1 MANNR
6 KVVINVH
13 SSENRAPSGS
23 TLNYGEIAVSHS
35 SKENA
40 ALYTKISDNEVAKF
54 ISEDAINSRISGYT
68 DGKFGGLAEIVQD
81 LANLTI
87 TDIQATT
94 PINATE
100 KAIVA
105 SSCGNTVTISHVAD
119 KTEQSGFKKLTTD
132 TYGHVTGG
140 ENVVIG
146 DISGLDGFDEAIK
159 GAETKLAYSSAGTGN
174 AVTSIS
180 VNDHTITAN
189 FGKKFSEDGHK
200 HSGSDITS
208 GKVGIDYLPTSSAV
222 TSSSNNTTIPTSKAV
237 YDAVSGVVNGL
248 DKTASSAQGQF
259 VRTVIQENGLVSESK
274 DFINVN
280 DVKLSAVTP
289 SSTTVKEEYALYNGN
304 GAKLGDSI
312 KIYKDQSL
320 VSITLE
326 DNDGSGKT
334 GQYLKYTYIDVNG
347 VTQSTYVNISSLLAE
362 AEFKSGVTADSN
374 GIVHGVVD
382 SASEKFLTVGANGFK
397 LSGVQDAIN
406 SAMGGVDTKLQELSG
421 SVKTLSS
428 TTESFSAATVAGITG
443 LDTKIGEETARATAA
458 ENSISGAVNTLS
470 AATESFS
477 AATVAEIARVEGKL
491 SDDEKVIAES
501 INQLG
506 AKVDKTQKGAGL
518 NEDGSYA
525 PHNTAN
531 YIAGATSLD
540 DADIKLD
547 SALKA
552 ESDRAAAADQTL
564 QANIDKKVS
573 KDDGTWMEN
582 FMPRIML
589 NGNGTTSAPTVGDNL
604 VSDYED
610 TSYYLG
616 RYGGVV
622 TPFDNRRVHGRVI
635 QVKKSNDNKLYV
647 SAIFN
652 NGADFSDNYANSLYE
667 IVLNFAADG
676 SFANG
681 TYTVKP
687 LGGVFTINLS
697 GDGSTEKPYVVDKTR
712 DEVAAALAANSPIL
726 LKGGAAD
733 FPGYSEI
740 YTLNWATDYPSQF
753 IVLQFGNIDKESLT
767 YTTMVLAF
775 SHQDSSVSVKA
786 SSTQLATSGQVQT
799 LSGSVVSI
807 KNREQNYAS
816 AITIN
821 GHTHTV
827 VNNSVDLGSFLSA
840 NTAHIKTIQQVSTAS
855 AVTTT
860 INYVTENGS
869 ASAATITQDLIID
882 CGTY

>member
-13 SSENRAPSGS
+13 SSENKAPDAGI
-23 TLNYGEIAVSHS
+23 LNYGEIAVSHS

-40 ALYTKISDNEVAKF
+40 ALYTKISDNDVAKF

-68 DGKFGGLAEIVQD
+68 DSKFNDLTGIVQN

-100 KAIVA
+100 KAIVS

-146 DISGLDGFDEAIK
+146 DISGLTGFEEAIK
-159 GAETKLAYSSAGTGN
+159 GVETKLAYSSAGTGN

-180 VNDHTITAN
+180 VNDHTITTN
-189 FGKKFSEDGHK
+189 FGKEFSEAGHT
-200 HSGSDITS
+200 HDGSDITS
-208 GKVGIDYLPTSSAV
+208 GKVGIDYLPTSTAV
-222 TSSSNNTTIPTSKAV
+222 TSTSDDTTIPTSKAV
-237 YDAVSGVVNGL
+237 HDAVNGL
-248 DKTASSAQGQF
+248 KKEASSAQGQF
-259 VRTVIQENGLVSESK
+259 VRTVIQKNGLVSESK

-280 DVKLSAVTP
+280 DVKLSAVKP

-304 GAKLGDSI
+304 SAQLGDSI

-347 VTQSTYVNISSLLAE
+347 DTQSTYVNISSLLVE
-362 AEFKSGVTADSN
+362 AEFKDGLVVNDN
-374 GIVHGVVD
+374 GEVKVKID
-382 SASEKFLTVGANGFK
+382 NTSESFLTVGENGVK
-397 LSGVQDAIN
+397 LSGVQDAID
-406 SAMGGVDTKLQELSG
+406 SAIGGVDTKLQELSG

-428 TTESFSAATVAGITG
+428 TTESFSAATVAGIAG
-443 LDTKIGEETARATAA
+443 LDTKIGNETTRATAA

-501 INQLG
+501 FNQLR
-506 AKVDKTQKGAGL
+506 AKVDKVQKGAGL

-525 PHNTAN
+525 SHNTAN

-540 DADIKLD
+540 DADMKLD
-547 SALKA
+547 SAVKA

-687 LGGVFTINLS
+687 LGGVFTINLH
-697 GDGSTEKPYVVDKTR
+697 GDGSTENPYVVDKTR

-740 YTLNWATDYPSQF
+740 YPLTWATDYPSQS

-775 SHQDSSVSVKA
+775 SYQDSSVSVMA

-807 KNREQNYAS
+807 ENREQNYAS

-821 GHTHTV
+821 GITHTV
-827 VNNSVDLGSFLSA
+827 ANNSVNLGSFLSA
-840 NTAHIKTIQQVSTAS
+840 NTAHIKTIHQESNAS

-860 INYVTENGS
+860 INYVTESGS
-869 ASAATITQDLIID
+869 ASTATITQDLIID

>member
-40 ALYTKISDNEVAKF
+40 ALYTKISDKDVAKF
-54 ISEDAINSRISGYT
+54 ISEDAINGRISGYT
-68 DGKFGGLAEIVQD
+68 DSKFNDLAGIVQN

-105 SSCGNTVTISHVAD
+105 ASCGNSVTISHVAD
-119 KTEQSGFKKLTTD
+119 KTAQSGFKKLTTD

-146 DISGLDGFDEAIK
+146 DISGLQGFGDAIK

-189 FGKKFSEDGHK
+189 FDKKFSEDGHK
-200 HSGSDITS
+200 HDGSDITS
-208 GKVGIDYLPTSSAV
+208 GKVGIDYLPTSTAV
-222 TSSSNNTTIPTSKAV
+222 NSSSDDTTIPTSKAV

-248 DKTASSAQGQF
+248 DKAESSVQGQF

-304 GAKLGDSI
+304 GVQLGDSI
-312 KIYKDQSL
+312 KIYKDSALKEVYLGHVDDALNSETGPEHTTGTGETALCFIYYTVEGKYQLVAVNVQSF
-320 VSITLE
+320 LE
-326 DNDGSGKT
+326 ES
-334 GQYLKYTYIDVNG
+334 
-347 VTQSTYVNISSLLAE
+347 
-362 AEFKSGVTADSN
+362 EFKDGLSVENHQVKVRIDNT
-374 GIVHGVVD
+374 
-382 SASEKFLTVGANGFK
+382 SESFLTVGENGVK
-397 LSGVQDAIN
+397 LSGVQDAID
-406 SAMGGVDTKLQELSG
+406 SAISGVDTKLQELSG

-428 TTESFSAATVAGITG
+428 TTESFSAATVAGIAG
-443 LDTKIGEETARATAA
+443 LDTKIGNETARATAA
-458 ENSISGAVNTLS
+458 ESSISGDVTTLS
-470 AATESFS
+470 AATMAFS

-491 SDDEKVIAES
+491 SNDEKVIAES

-506 AKVDKTQKGAGL
+506 TKVDKVQKGAGL

-525 PHNTAN
+525 PHSTAN
-531 YIAGATSLD
+531 YISGATSLD
-540 DADIKLD
+540 DADMKLD
-547 SALKA
+547 SAVKALA
-552 ESDRAAAADQTL
+552 ESMTGYSKAFII
-564 QANIDKKVS
+564 NI
-573 KDDGTWMEN
+573 T
-582 FMPRIML
+582 
-589 NGNGTTSAPTVGDNL
+589 
-604 VSDYED
+604 
-610 TSYYLG
+610 
-616 RYGGVV
+616 
-622 TPFDNRRVHGRVI
+622 
-635 QVKKSNDNKLYV
+635 
-647 SAIFN
+647 
-652 NGADFSDNYANSLYE
+652 
-667 IVLNFAADG
+667 
-676 SFANG
+676 
-681 TYTVKP
+681 
-687 LGGVFTINLS
+687 
-697 GDGSTEKPYVVDKTR
+697 GDGSKENPYVVNKTR

-726 LKGGAAD
+726 LKGGAD
-733 FPGYSEI
+733 GFSEI
-740 YTLNWATDYPSQF
+740 YPLTWATDYPTQS
-753 IVLQFGNIDKESLT
+753 IVLQFGNIDKDSLT

-775 SHQDSSVSVKA
+775 SYQDSSVSVMA

-821 GHTHTV
+821 GKAHTV

-840 NTAHIKTIQQVSTAS
+840 NTAHITTIQQVSTAS

-869 ASAATITQDLIID
+869 NSAATITQDLIID

>member
-94 PINATE
+94 PINATA

-119 KTEQSGFKKLTTD
+119 KTAQSGFKKLTTD

-146 DISGLDGFDEAIK
+146 DISGLNGFSDAIK
-159 GAETKLAYSSAGTGN
+159 GVETKLAYSSAGTGN

-189 FGKKFSEDGHK
+189 FGKEFSEARHK
-200 HSGSDITS
+200 HDGSDIT
-208 GKVGIDYLPTSSAV
+208 GGTVNINYLPTSKTV
-222 TSSSNNTTIPTSKAV
+222 DSSSDDTTIPTSKAV
-237 YDAVSGVVNGL
+237 HAAVSGVVNGL
-248 DKTASSAQGQF
+248 DKAASSLQGQF
-259 VRTVIQENGLVSESK
+259 VRTVIQENGLVSENK
-274 DFINVN
+274 DFITA
-280 DVKLSAVTP
+280 DDIKLSAVTP

-304 GAKLGDSI
+304 GVKLGDSI
-312 KIYKDQSL
+312 KVYKDQSL

-347 VTQSTYVNISSLLAE
+347 DTQSTYVNISSLLVE
-362 AEFKSGVTADSN
+362 AEFKSGVTADST

-406 SAMGGVDTKLQELSG
+406 SAIGGLDSTGATSEFHAITSITITDGKITEVGQTDKINSAITSVSAETIDLSGVKNADDLKAIEALTATSGILRKTGENAWDLANVVTSLDSVASNGSLVDALTVKNAIDGVDTKLQELSG
-421 SVKTLSS
+421 SVQTLSS

-458 ENSISGAVNTLS
+458 ENSISGNVNTLS
-470 AATESFS
+470 AATVAEIARVDEKIDGLSASTESFS
-477 AATVAEIARVEGKL
+477 AATVAEIARVERKL

-501 INQLG
+501 INQLR
-506 AKVDKTQKGAGL
+506 ADVDKTQEGAGL
-518 NEDGSYA
+518 NADGSYA
-525 PHNTAN
+525 PHSTAN

-540 DADIKLD
+540 DADMKLD

-552 ESDRAAAADQTL
+552 LEGSMTGY
-564 QANIDKKVS
+564 S
-573 KDDGTWMEN
+573 KA
-582 FMPRIML
+582 FI
-589 NGNGTTSAPTVGDNL
+589 
-604 VSDYED
+604 
-610 TSYYLG
+610 
-616 RYGGVV
+616 
-622 TPFDNRRVHGRVI
+622 I
-635 QVKKSNDNKLYV
+635 K
-647 SAIFN
+647 
-652 NGADFSDNYANSLYE
+652 
-667 IVLNFAADG
+667 
-676 SFANG
+676 
-681 TYTVKP
+681 
-687 LGGVFTINLS
+687 LS
-697 GDGSTEKPYVVDKTR
+697 GDGSKEHPYGVDTTR
-712 DEVAAALAANSPIL
+712 DEVAAALAANSLIL
-726 LKGGAAD
+726 LKAVIDGA
-733 FPGYSEI
+733 S
-740 YTLNWATDYPSQF
+740 LVYPLVYANEYPNQG
-753 IVLQFGNIDKESLT
+753 IVLQFGNMDNEILI
-767 YTTMVLAF
+767 
-775 SHQDSSVSVKA
+775 SSNILLMFQEGAGVNVMMSDIK
-786 SSTQLATSGQVQT
+786 LATDEQLTELSGQVQT

-807 KNREQNYAS
+807 ENREQNYAS

-821 GHTHTV
+821 GNKHTV

-840 NTAHIKTIQQVSTAS
+840 NTAHITSIQQVSNAS

>member
-13 SSENRAPSGS
+13 SSENKAPTGDI
-23 TLNYGEIAVSHS
+23 LNYGEIAVSHS

-40 ALYTKISDNEVAKF
+40 ALYTKISDDVVAKF
-54 ISEDAINSRISGYT
+54 ISEDAINGRISGYT
-68 DGKFGGLAEIVQD
+68 DSKFNDLAGIVQG

-87 TDIQATT
+87 TDIKATT

-100 KAIVA
+100 KALVA
-105 SSCGNTVTISHVAD
+105 ESCGNTVTISHVAN
-119 KTEQSGFKKLTTD
+119 KTAQSGFKKLTTD

-189 FGKKFSEDGHK
+189 FGKEFSEAGHK
-200 HSGSDITS
+200 HDGSDIT
-208 GKVGIDYLPTSSAV
+208 GGTVGIGHLPTSTEV
-222 TSSSNNTTIPTSKAV
+222 NSSSDNTTMPTSKAV
-237 YDAVSGVVNGL
+237 YDAVSGTVNGL
-248 DKTASSAQGQF
+248 KKEASSAQGQF

-304 GAKLGDSI
+304 GAQLGDRI

-347 VTQSTYVNISSLLAE
+347 DRQSTYVNISSLLVE

-382 SASEKFLTVGANGFK
+382 SASENFLTVGADGFK

-406 SAMGGVDTKLQELSG
+406 SAISGADTKLQELSG
-421 SVKTLSS
+421 SVQTLSS
-428 TTESFSAATVAGITG
+428 T
-443 LDTKIGEETARATAA
+443 
-458 ENSISGAVNTLS
+458 
-470 AATESFS
+470 TESFS

-525 PHNTAN
+525 PHNTSN

-540 DADIKLD
+540 DADMKLD

-564 QANIDKKVS
+564 QAMINKKIEPFVINI
-573 KDDGTWMEN
+573 
-582 FMPRIML
+582 
-589 NGNGTTSAPTVGDNL
+589 
-604 VSDYED
+604 
-610 TSYYLG
+610 
-616 RYGGVV
+616 
-622 TPFDNRRVHGRVI
+622 
-635 QVKKSNDNKLYV
+635 
-647 SAIFN
+647 
-652 NGADFSDNYANSLYE
+652 
-667 IVLNFAADG
+667 
-676 SFANG
+676 
-681 TYTVKP
+681 
-687 LGGVFTINLS
+687 S
-697 GDGSTEKPYVVDKTR
+697 GDGSTENPYAVDKTR
-712 DEVAAALAANSPIL
+712 EEVAAALAANSLIL
-726 LKGGAAD
+726 LKFVIDGAS
-733 FPGYSEI
+733 GI
-740 YTLNWATDYPSQF
+740 YPLIWASNYPTQAL
-753 IVLQFGNIDKESLT
+753 VLQFGNIDEASLI
-767 YTTMVLAF
+767 YTTMVLVF
-775 SHQDSSVSVKA
+775 SYQEGVGVSVRA
-786 SSTQLATSGQVQT
+786 SSNKLATDTQLTELSGQVQT

-821 GHTHTV
+821 GSAHTV

-840 NTAHIKTIQQVSTAS
+840 NTAHITTIQQVSNAS

-869 ASAATITQDLIID
+869 NSAATITQDLIID

>member
-40 ALYTKISDNEVAKF
+40 ALYTKISDNDVAKF
-54 ISEDAINSRISGYT
+54 ISEDAINGRISGYT
-68 DGKFGGLAEIVQD
+68 DSKFNDLAGIVQN

-87 TDIQATT
+87 TDIKATT

-105 SSCGNTVTISHVAD
+105 ASCGNTVTISHVAN
-119 KTEQSGFKKLTTD
+119 KTAQSGFKKLTTD

-140 ENVVIG
+140 EDVVIG
-146 DISGLDGFDEAIK
+146 DISGLTGFDKAIK

-189 FGKKFSEDGHK
+189 FDKEFSEAGHQ
-200 HSGSDITS
+200 HDGSDIT
-208 GKVGIDYLPTSSAV
+208 GGTVGINYLPTSTAV
-222 TSSSNNTTIPTSKAV
+222 NSSSDDTTIPTSKAV
-237 YDAVSGVVNGL
+237 YTAVNGVVDGL

-274 DFINVN
+274 DFINAN

-304 GAKLGDSI
+304 GAQLGDSI

-326 DNDGSGKT
+326 DNDGSGKA
-334 GQYLKYTYIDVNG
+334 GQYLKYTYIDASG
-347 VTQSTYVNISSLLAE
+347 KTQSTYVDVSKLLVE
-362 AEFKSGVTADSN
+362 AEFKDGLVVNEN
-374 GIVHGVVD
+374 GEVRVKID
-382 SASEKFLTVGANGFK
+382 PISETFLTVSPGGVK
-397 LSGVQDAIN
+397 LSGVQDAID
-406 SAMGGVDTKLQELSG
+406 SAISGVDTKLQELSG

-428 TTESFSAATVAGITG
+428 TTESFSAATVDGIAG
-443 LDTKIGEETARATAA
+443 LDTKIGNETARATAA
-458 ENSISGAVNTLS
+458 ESSISGDVTTLS
-470 AATESFS
+470 AATMAFS

-491 SDDEKVIAES
+491 SNDEKVIAES

-506 AKVDKTQKGAGL
+506 TKVDKVQKGAGL

-525 PHNTAN
+525 PHSTAN
-531 YIAGATSLD
+531 YISGATSLD
-540 DADIKLD
+540 DADMKLD
-547 SALKA
+547 SAVKALA
-552 ESDRAAAADQTL
+552 ESMTGYSKAFII
-564 QANIDKKVS
+564 NI
-573 KDDGTWMEN
+573 T
-582 FMPRIML
+582 
-589 NGNGTTSAPTVGDNL
+589 
-604 VSDYED
+604 
-610 TSYYLG
+610 
-616 RYGGVV
+616 
-622 TPFDNRRVHGRVI
+622 
-635 QVKKSNDNKLYV
+635 
-647 SAIFN
+647 
-652 NGADFSDNYANSLYE
+652 
-667 IVLNFAADG
+667 
-676 SFANG
+676 
-681 TYTVKP
+681 
-687 LGGVFTINLS
+687 
-697 GDGSTEKPYVVDKTR
+697 GDGSKENPYVVNKTR

-726 LKGGAAD
+726 LKGGAD
-733 FPGYSEI
+733 GFSEI
-740 YTLNWATDYPSQF
+740 YPLTWATDYPTQS
-753 IVLQFGNIDKESLT
+753 IVLQFGNIDKDSLT

-775 SHQDSSVSVKA
+775 SYQDSSVSVMA

-807 KNREQNYAS
+807 ENREQNYAS

-821 GHTHTV
+821 GNKHTV
-827 VNNSVDLGSFLSA
+827 ANNSVDLGSFLSA
-840 NTAHIKTIQQVSTAS
+840 NTAHITTIQQVSTAS

-869 ASAATITQDLIID
+869 NSAATITQDLIID

>member
-1 MANNR
+1 MVNNR
-6 KVVINVH
+6 KAVINVH
-13 SSENRAPSGS
+13 SSDNRAPSGS

-40 ALYTKISDNEVAKF
+40 ALYTKISDNDVAKF

-68 DGKFGGLAEIVQD
+68 DSKFGGLAEIVQD
-81 LANLTI
+81 LASLTI
-87 TDIQATT
+87 TEIKAETPISATT
-94 PINATE
+94 PTPIATQ
-100 KAIVA
+100 V
-105 SSCGNTVTISHVAD
+105 CGNTVTISHVAD
-119 KTEQSGFKKLTTD
+119 KTAQSGFKKLTTD

-140 ENVVIG
+140 VDVVIG
-146 DISGLDGFDEAIK
+146 DISGLQGFGDAIK

-208 GKVGIDYLPTSSAV
+208 GKVGIDYLPTSTEV
-222 TSSSNNTTIPTSKAV
+222 NSSSDNTKIPTSKAV
-237 YDAVSGVVNGL
+237 YDAVSGTVNGL
-248 DKTASSAQGQF
+248 NKEASSAQGQF
-259 VRTVIQENGLVSESK
+259 VRTVIQKNGLVSESK

-304 GAKLGDSI
+304 GVKLGDSI

-347 VTQSTYVNISSLLAE
+347 NTQSTYVNISSLLAE
-362 AEFKSGVTADSN
+362 AEFKDGLVVNNN
-374 GIVHGVVD
+374 GEVKVKIDGT
-382 SASEKFLTVGANGFK
+382 SESFLTVGEQGVK

-406 SAMGGVDTKLQELSG
+406 SAIGGVDTKLQGLSG
-421 SVKTLSS
+421 SVQTLSS
-428 TTESFSAATVAGITG
+428 TTESFSAATVAGI
-443 LDTKIGEETARATAA
+443 
-458 ENSISGAVNTLS
+458 
-470 AATESFS
+470 
-477 AATVAEIARVEGKL
+477 ARVERKL

-506 AKVDKTQKGAGL
+506 VKVDKVQKGAGL

-525 PHNTAN
+525 PHSTAN
-531 YIAGATSLD
+531 YITNATSLD
-540 DADIKLD
+540 DADMKLD

-552 ESDRAAAADQTL
+552 LAESMT
-564 QANIDKKVS
+564 
-573 KDDGTWMEN
+573 
-582 FMPRIML
+582 
-589 NGNGTTSAPTVGDNL
+589 
-604 VSDYED
+604 
-610 TSYYLG
+610 
-616 RYGGVV
+616 
-622 TPFDNRRVHGRVI
+622 
-635 QVKKSNDNKLYV
+635 
-647 SAIFN
+647 
-652 NGADFSDNYANSLYE
+652 
-667 IVLNFAADG
+667 
-676 SFANG
+676 
-681 TYTVKP
+681 
-687 LGGVFTINLS
+687 
-697 GDGSTEKPYVVDKTR
+697 GST
-712 DEVAAALAANSPIL
+712 
-726 LKGGAAD
+726 AD
-733 FPGYSEI
+733 
-740 YTLNWATDYPSQF
+740 LNE
-753 IVLQFGNIDKESLT
+753 L
-767 YTTMVLAF
+767 
-775 SHQDSSVSVKA
+775 
-786 SSTQLATSGQVQT
+786 SGQVQT

-807 KNREQNYAS
+807 ENREQNYAS

-821 GHTHTV
+821 GITHTV

>member
-119 KTEQSGFKKLTTD
+119 KTAQSGFKKLTTD

-146 DISGLDGFDEAIK
+146 DISGLNGFGDAIK
-159 GAETKLAYSSAGTGN
+159 GVETKLAYSSAGTGN

-208 GKVGIDYLPTSSAV
+208 GKVGIDYLPTSKTV
-222 TSSSNNTTIPTSKAV
+222 DSSSDDTTIPTSKAV
-237 YDAVSGVVNGL
+237 HAAVSGVVNGL
-248 DKTASSAQGQF
+248 DKAASSVQGQF
-259 VRTVIQENGLVSESK
+259 VRTVIQENGLVSENK
-274 DFINVN
+274 DFINAN

-304 GAKLGDSI
+304 GVQLGNSI

-347 VTQSTYVNISSLLAE
+347 DTQSTYVNISSLLVE

-382 SASEKFLTVGANGFK
+382 SASESFVTVGADGLK
-397 LSGVQDAIN
+397 LSGVQDAID
-406 SAMGGVDTKLQELSG
+406 SAIGGVNTKLQELSG
-421 SVKTLSS
+421 SVQTLSS

-443 LDTKIGEETARATAA
+443 LDTKIGNETARATAA
-458 ENSISGAVNTLS
+458 ENSISANVTTLS
-470 AATESFS
+470 SATESFS
-477 AATVAEIARVEGKL
+477 AATVAEIARVERKL

-506 AKVDKTQKGAGL
+506 VKVDKVQKGAGL

-525 PHNTAN
+525 PHSTAN

-540 DADIKLD
+540 DADMKLD
-547 SALKA
+547 SALKVL
-552 ESDRAAAADQTL
+552 ADSMTGYSK
-564 QANIDKKVS
+564 AFIINITGDAS
-573 KDDGTWMEN
+573 KEN
-582 FMPRIML
+582 
-589 NGNGTTSAPTVGDNL
+589 
-604 VSDYED
+604 
-610 TSYYLG
+610 
-616 RYGGVV
+616 
-622 TPFDNRRVHGRVI
+622 
-635 QVKKSNDNKLYV
+635 
-647 SAIFN
+647 
-652 NGADFSDNYANSLYE
+652 
-667 IVLNFAADG
+667 
-676 SFANG
+676 
-681 TYTVKP
+681 
-687 LGGVFTINLS
+687 
-697 GDGSTEKPYVVDKTR
+697 PYVVDKTR

-740 YTLNWATDYPSQF
+740 YPLTWATDYPGQS
-753 IVLQFGNIDKESLT
+753 IVLQFGNIDKESLI

-775 SHQDSSVSVKA
+775 NYQEGAGVSVMA

-807 KNREQNYAS
+807 ENREQNYAS

-821 GHTHTV
+821 GNKHTV

-860 INYVTENGS
+860 INYVTESGS

>member
-13 SSENRAPSGS
+13 SSDNRAPSGS

-40 ALYTKISDNEVAKF
+40 SLYTKISDDVVAKF
-54 ISEDAINSRISGYT
+54 ISEDAINGRISGYT
-68 DGKFGGLAEIVQD
+68 DSKFNDLAGIVQN

-87 TDIQATT
+87 TDIKATT
-94 PINATE
+94 PINATK
-100 KAIVA
+100 KALVA

-180 VNDHTITAN
+180 VNNHTITAN
-189 FGKKFSEDGHK
+189 FGKEFSEDGHK
-200 HSGSDITS
+200 HAGSDIT
-208 GKVGIDYLPTSSAV
+208 GGTVGIGYLPTSSAV
-222 TSSSNNTTIPTSKAV
+222 TSTSDDATIPTSKAV

-274 DFINVN
+274 GFIT
-280 DVKLSAVTP
+280 DDDIKLSAVTP
-289 SSTTVKEEYALYNGN
+289 SSTTVKEEYALYNG
-304 GAKLGDSI
+304 GGTQLGDSI

-347 VTQSTYVNISSLLAE
+347 DTQSTYVNISSLLVE

-382 SASEKFLTVGANGFK
+382 SASESFLTVGADGFK

-406 SAMGGVDTKLQELSG
+406 SAINGLDSTGTTSEFHAITSITITDGKITEVGQTDKINSAITSVSAETIDLSGVKNADDLKAIEALTATSGILRKTGENAWDLANVVTSFDGVEANGSLVDALTVKNAINGVDAGLQELSG
-421 SVKTLSS
+421 SVET
-428 TTESFSAATVAGITG
+428 FSAATV
-443 LDTKIGEETARATAA
+443 D
-458 ENSISGAVNTLS
+458 
-470 AATESFS
+470 
-477 AATVAEIARVEGKL
+477 EIARVEGKL
-491 SDDEKVIAES
+491 SADEKVIAES
-501 INQLG
+501 INQLR
-506 AKVDKTQKGAGL
+506 AKVDKVQEGAGL
-518 NEDGSYA
+518 NADGSYA
-525 PHNTAN
+525 PHSAAN

-540 DADIKLD
+540 DADMKLD

-552 ESDRAAAADQTL
+552 LE
-564 QANIDKKVS
+564 
-573 KDDGTWMEN
+573 
-582 FMPRIML
+582 
-589 NGNGTTSAPTVGDNL
+589 
-604 VSDYED
+604 
-610 TSYYLG
+610 
-616 RYGGVV
+616 
-622 TPFDNRRVHGRVI
+622 
-635 QVKKSNDNKLYV
+635 
-647 SAIFN
+647 
-652 NGADFSDNYANSLYE
+652 
-667 IVLNFAADG
+667 G
-676 SFANG
+676 SM
-681 TYTVKP
+681 T
-687 LGGVFTINLS
+687 
-697 GDGSTEKPYVVDKTR
+697 GST
-712 DEVAAALAANSPIL
+712 A
-726 LKGGAAD
+726 G
-733 FPGYSEI
+733 
-740 YTLNWATDYPSQF
+740 LNE
-753 IVLQFGNIDKESLT
+753 L
-767 YTTMVLAF
+767 
-775 SHQDSSVSVKA
+775 
-786 SSTQLATSGQVQT
+786 SGQVQT

-821 GHTHTV
+821 GNTHTV
-827 VNNSVDLGSFLSA
+827 ANNSVDLGSFLSA
-840 NTAHIKTIQQVSTAS
+840 NTAHITAIQQVSNAS

-860 INYVTENGS
+860 INYVTESGS